1 MSKIS
6 IELGGKYTAGEM
18 FKRAQ
23 EDAKKLGAETRDMS
37 GAATKALDTISGKL
51 GNEVSPAIR
60 GASDVLKGFA

>member
-1 MSKIS
+1 MSKIN

-23 EDAKKLGAETRDMS
+23 EDAKKFGAETRDMS

-51 GNEVSPAIR
+51 GDELSPAIR
-60 GASDVLKGFA
+60 GASDVLKNFA